1 MLRRFACF
9 DSALIERVFQPAA
22 DAVAYRLGLDRLR
35 VAGFCLDGASIAWIL
50 SQAGSLSDAVTQWQ
64 ACTAFLRL
72 VLLMLG
78 LLALCSLRVAFRRI
92 TAAKGM
98 NPLRVMM
105 LPHRGVVLVLFF
117 TRLLAVDSFANA
129 ADFAALAFALCA
141 LYLGA
146 CTSPPPT
153 TLSREAGDRRVRVPR
168 PSTLS

>member
-1 MLRRFACF
+1 MFRRFASF

-78 LLALCSLRVAFRRI
+78 LLALCSLRVAFRRVI
-92 TAAKGM
+92 AAKGM

-105 LPHRGVVLVLFF
+105 LPHRGVVLA
-117 TRLLAVDSFANA
+117 LLAARLPALDGFAST
-129 ADFAALAFALCA
+129 ADFAALLCAICA

-146 CTSPPPT
+146 CTPPPPAR
-153 TLSREAGDRRVRVPR
+153 TLSREVGEGRVKAQG
-168 PSTLS
+168 TG